1 MDDTNTTILELKNFV
16 EDFVQEREWSQ
27 FHNAKNLSMALTIE
41 AGELMDIFKWNT
53 CEECESMMSEK
64 NTRQDATDELAD
76 IMIYA
81 IAFAN
86 RNNINISNAIDQ
98 KMIKNRVL
106 IRKLSAVET
115 LGSERA
121 SGDNANLQIRE
132 ITADRYIIKE
142 YDGRESVITPDEIK
156 WVHK

>member
-1 MDDTNTTILELKNFV
+1 MNDKETTILELKNFV

-53 CEECESMMSEK
+53 PEECESMMSEK

-86 RNNINISNAIDQ
+86 RNNINISNAINQ
-98 KMIKNRVL
+98 KMIKNK
-106 IRKLSAVET
+106 IKYP
-115 LGSERA
+115 
-121 SGDNANLQIRE
+121 
-132 ITADRYIIKE
+132 ADKYR
-142 YDGRESVITPDEIK
+142 G
-156 WVHK
+156 HF

>member
-1 MDDTNTTILELKNFV
+1 MDDKETTIMELKNFV

-53 CEECESMMSEK
+53 PEECESMMSEK
-64 NTRQDATDELAD
+64 NTRQEATDELAD

-98 KMIKNRVL
+98 KMIKNR
-106 IRKLSAVET
+106 IKYP
-115 LGSERA
+115 
-121 SGDNANLQIRE
+121 
-132 ITADRYIIKE
+132 ADKYR
-142 YDGRESVITPDEIK
+142 G
-156 WVHK
+156 HF

>member
-1 MDDTNTTILELKNFV
+1 MNDKETTILELKNFV

-53 CEECESMMSEK
+53 PEECESMMSEK
-64 NTRQDATDELAD
+64 NTRQEATDELAD

-98 KMIKNRVL
+98 KMIKNR
-106 IRKLSAVET
+106 
-115 LGSERA
+115 
-121 SGDNANLQIRE
+121 
-132 ITADRYIIKE
+132 IK
-142 YDGRESVITPDEIK
+142 YPTDKYRG
-156 WVHK
+156 HF

>member
-1 MDDTNTTILELKNFV
+1 MDDKETTIMELKNFV

-53 CEECESMMSEK
+53 PDECEAKMSEK
-64 NTRQDATDELAD
+64 ITRQEATDELAD

-98 KMIKNRVL
+98 KMIKNR
-106 IRKLSAVET
+106 
-115 LGSERA
+115 
-121 SGDNANLQIRE
+121 
-132 ITADRYIIKE
+132 IK
-142 YDGRESVITPDEIK
+142 YPTDKYKG
-156 WVHK
+156 HF